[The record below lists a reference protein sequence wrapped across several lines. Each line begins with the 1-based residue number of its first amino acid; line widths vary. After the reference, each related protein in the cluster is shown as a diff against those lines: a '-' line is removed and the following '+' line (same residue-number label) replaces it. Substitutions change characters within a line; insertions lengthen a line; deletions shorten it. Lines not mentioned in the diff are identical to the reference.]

1 MMPSVPNN
9 ANTQLII
16 IVVVL
21 ILTTFS
27 LFKLKEE
34 KSKNITNSRL
44 H

>member
-1 MMPSVPNN
+1 MPSVPNN